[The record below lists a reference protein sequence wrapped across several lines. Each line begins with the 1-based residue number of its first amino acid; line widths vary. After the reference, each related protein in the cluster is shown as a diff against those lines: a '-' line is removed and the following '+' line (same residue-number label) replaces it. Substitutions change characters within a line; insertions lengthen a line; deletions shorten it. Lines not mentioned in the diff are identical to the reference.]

1 MTGRRKIA
9 ALLADAFQE
18 EEFFFPKVALNK
30 AGYSVEVVS
39 IEKGS
44 IEIYSYF
51 RRTGLL
57 DVDLAISHADPA
69 AYAGILIA
77 GGAKSPAL
85 LAEDDRVKSFVREI
99 DRQGGTVAAICRGAL
114 LAVKSGIARGRRIT
128 GFNDATTYPELV
140 VEPHAVKA
148 GAIWIDGEPVVVDGR
163 LVSSPHPDYAADF
176 GRETVRVLGTAA
188 TGQS

>member
-1 MTGRRKIA
+1 MTGQRKIA

-39 IEKGS
+39 IEKGP

-57 DVDLAISHADPA
+57 DVDLAISDADPA
-69 AYAGILIA
+69 EYADILIA
-77 GGAKSPAL
+77 SGARSPAL
-85 LAEDDRVKSFVREI
+85 LSEDDRVKSFVREV
-99 DRQGGTVAAICRGAL
+99 DRQGGAVATICRGAL

-128 GFNDATTYPELV
+128 GFNDATYPDLA
-140 VEPHAVKA
+140 VEPHAVEA

-163 LVSSPHPDYAADF
+163 LVSSPHPDQAADF
-176 GRETVRVLGTAA
+176 ARETVRVLGGAA
-188 TGQS
+188 TG